1 MKKLNFNIEIEF
13 ADKITDD
20 LEIEDISVNIL
31 NALISEV
38 NSGNGLAP
46 ENSDT
51 YTKVIKVSNSVVN
64 STFEHKF

>member
-1 MKKLNFNIEIEF
+1 MKRLNFNVEIEF
-13 ADKITDD
+13 ADKIVDD
-20 LEIEDISVNIL
+20 IEIENITVNIL
-31 NALISEV
+31 NTLIGEV
-38 NSGNGLAP
+38 NSGNGFAP